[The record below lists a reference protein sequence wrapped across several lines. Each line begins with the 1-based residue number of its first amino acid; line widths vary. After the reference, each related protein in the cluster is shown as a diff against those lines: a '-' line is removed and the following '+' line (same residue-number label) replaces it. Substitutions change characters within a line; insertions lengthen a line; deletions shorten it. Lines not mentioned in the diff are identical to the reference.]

1 MEYPMHIMH
10 IFVAILGILLIY
22 IPLQDGFETIILPR
36 RVARRF
42 RLARLFYI
50 LTWALWSLPARKMR
64 AGNRREYYLALF
76 GPLSLVLLLILW
88 AALLILG
95 YACLQWGLYSQLNTT
110 GSASDFGTYLYL
122 SGTTFITLGLGDILP
137 ISGLARALVVIEAG
151 TGFAFLALVIGY
163 LPVIYQ
169 AFSRR
174 EASITLLDARAGSPP
189 SAGELL
195 RRHTHA
201 GNTSKIIEYMHEWE
215 HWCSEILES
224 HISYNVLIFYRSQH
238 PDQSWLGA
246 ITTVLDTCALILAGI
261 EGVPIKPIKFTF
273 AIARH
278 AAVDLALI
286 LDTPPVKDGNRLP
299 HEDFVRLRAQLAEVG
314 LMLKDGE
321 ATEKRLAQLRG
332 MYEPFVEG
340 LARRLL
346 LNLPRWMK
354 QPDQVDDWQTSAWDH
369 FLESSPRTLDRA
381 IVGD

>member
-1 MEYPMHIMH
+1 MHIMH

-110 GSASDFGTYLYL
+110 STASDFGTYLYL

-195 RRHTHA
+195 RRHIHA

-278 AAVDLALI
+278 TAVDLALI

>member
-1 MEYPMHIMH
+1 
-10 IFVAILGILLIY
+10 
-22 IPLQDGFETIILPR
+22 
-36 RVARRF
+36 
-42 RLARLFYI
+42 
-50 LTWALWSLPARKMR
+50 
-64 AGNRREYYLALF
+64 
-76 GPLSLVLLLILW
+76 
-88 AALLILG
+88 
-95 YACLQWGLYSQLNTT
+95 
-110 GSASDFGTYLYL
+110 
-122 SGTTFITLGLGDILP
+122 
-137 ISGLARALVVIEAG
+137 
-151 TGFAFLALVIGY
+151 
-163 LPVIYQ
+163 
-169 AFSRR
+169 
-174 EASITLLDARAGSPP
+174 
-189 SAGELL
+189 
-195 RRHTHA
+195 
-201 GNTSKIIEYMHEWE
+201 
-215 HWCSEILES
+215 
-224 HISYNVLIFYRSQH
+224 VLIFYRSQH

-278 AAVDLALI
+278 TAVDLALI

>member
-1 MEYPMHIMH
+1 MHIMH

>member
-278 AAVDLALI
+278 TAVDLALI

>member
-1 MEYPMHIMH
+1 MHIMH
-10 IFVAILGILLIY
+10 IFIAILGILLIY

-110 GSASDFGTYLYL
+110 GTASDFGTYLYL

-151 TGFAFLALVIGY
+151 TGFGFLALVIGY

-246 ITTVLDTCALILAGI
+246 ITAVLDTCALILAGI

>member
-1 MEYPMHIMH
+1 MHIMH
-10 IFVAILGILLIY
+10 IFIAILGILLIY

-110 GSASDFGTYLYL
+110 STASDFGTYLYL

-195 RRHTHA
+195 RRHIHA

>member
-1 MEYPMHIMH
+1 MHIMH
-10 IFVAILGILLIY
+10 IFIAILGILLIY

-110 GSASDFGTYLYL
+110 GTASDFGTYLYL

-195 RRHTHA
+195 RRHTHK

-286 LDTPPVKDGNRLP
+286 LDTPPIKDGNRLP

-354 QPDQVDDWQTSAWDH
+354 QSDQVDDWQTSAWDH

>member
-1 MEYPMHIMH
+1 MHIMH

-110 GSASDFGTYLYL
+110 STASDFGTYLYL

>member
-1 MEYPMHIMH
+1 MHIMH

-278 AAVDLALI
+278 TAVDLALI